1 MDSSE
6 SSGLEGLGNAI
17 LEQRIRAEQAGV
29 DAPVYVG
36 KKSQVYG
43 HMIELSEVLKETRLP
58 IEGNQVIDED
68 VFDRVMTLVNAL
80 YNDLALAGRAPSLEI
95 GPNSSTVDA
104 YGILCYALL
113 ALRNR
118 ESGIQAKYDELIE
131 SLGETSAINDLY
143 QSTLSAK
150 RTLENENSELREQL
164 AAVEAELESEVRQM
178 KSLSVEE
185 VDDYERRIQEAE
197 RETQKLKDVIQRLES
212 ENQEHMKVSAD
223 LKLEIQ
229 QQKRVNDGL
238 EHELQSQRS
247 RDMQRS
253 IPVVQI
259 ESDEPSPQVFVLETE
274 VTLLKK
280 KIEDLREE
288 NKQLAVIR
296 ELKAEMAKLDN
307 EKEEVKLELEHE
319 KMAND
324 KLAVTQEI
332 VDDSEVKRLRQDLEM
347 KEAETAN
354 LKLALAELS
363 KQMEEMNNELSE
375 QSAIRNDVIGI
386 VHRQSTALLEMEK
399 LTRPLESKVEMTNKY
414 VQVGILSENAKKEP
428 VVTHPVVEEKVVK
441 TERTPDER
449 YDRLMQ
455 LLSNT
460 VSFLGQIGDSDELQ
474 KCLFGTAHQQEFKH
488 LLKGQ
493 CTRIDAFMSENGYD
507 NRMAQDID
515 IDSATEDELRLLVM
529 QSQAV
534 NSILVSHSNELRN
547 QAEFLLSEVKRLK
560 FQLADLKG
568 SMTEEMHED
577 ALVYRDQIARHEE
590 YLEGMRSVLRQKPK
604 DFVLT
609 GRLKAR
615 FIANATD
622 ILKQFFDECQ
632 QAVDGCSSITTLSQQ
647 LEDNCSA
654 LISRLNGLIPE
665 RANVVSRLEIHKEFV
680 NLLLGQQPYED
691 EEEEESNSCE
701 PLISI
706 QQENE
711 IERLK
716 NRTKKW
722 KRRCND
728 EKKSVAEL
736 ALRVQE
742 KEKEISSL
750 KNSIAS
756 LTNKLDTL
764 QSRFQEEGVQFEELK
779 AIQQAQFEESEK
791 SFNRR
796 VAEILREKDDAI
808 SQCKSEHDH
817 LLQQMQIEFAQRK
830 REMKQEIADLSAQVL
845 RCQDHAKSVKAHYES
860 IVDELKNKWNSAKE
874 AESVAISQYRQCEMT
889 INELKS
895 EAVSLKVETRV
906 LDAKLKTEAEKF
918 ERQKSMMLAK
928 SKLQM
933 MELETDYE
941 KRVDALTGK
950 LETQFSDFLVE
961 VCEKFRDFY
970 DFANA
975 ITKDSVIYMLDMA
988 LKAYRDSSNEN
999 ERVRDLLDIGSSGD
1013 VTHRIE
1019 SILSELQQLRHENE
1033 EMKSDVQKTPK
1044 VVKLVDQSWQ
1054 MWGSRLASLV
1064 TGKLVVGRN
1073 EKEVQNII
1081 EEALL
1086 DSFGNRNLWQKVDI
1100 LRCEKKLLEAG
1111 VARVQRN
1118 SFFIPS
1124 LKTVLC
1130 TCVSVM
1136 RMQRLSGHMK
1146 CMLAVQR
1153 PSSEESVEQSPSS
1166 GKRKTFPILSIAGE

>member
-17 LEQRIRAEQAGV
+17 LEQRIRAEQAGI

-36 KKSQVYG
+36 RKSQLYG

-58 IEGNQVIDED
+58 IEGNQIIDNQ
-68 VFDRVMTLVNAL
+68 VFDRVMALVNAL

-118 ESGIQAKYDELIE
+118 DSGIQEKYDELIE

-150 RTLENENSELREQL
+150 MTLENENSELREQL

-185 VDDYERRIQEAE
+185 VDNYERRIQEAE

-212 ENQEHMKVSAD
+212 ENQEQMKVSAD

-238 EHELQSQRS
+238 EHELQSQRN
-247 RDMQRS
+247 RAT

-274 VTLLKK
+274 VALLKK

-288 NKQLAVIR
+288 NKQQLDVIR

-324 KLAVTQEI
+324 KLVVTQEV

-399 LTRPLESKVEMTNKY
+399 LTKPVESKVEMTNKY
-414 VQVGILSENAKKEP
+414 VQVGNLSENVKKEP
-428 VVTHPVVEEKVVK
+428 VVVQPVVEEKVVK
-441 TERTPDER
+441 AERTPDER

-474 KCLFGTAHQQEFKH
+474 KCLFGTAQQQEFKH

-507 NRMAQDID
+507 NRVSQDID
-515 IDSATEDELRLLVM
+515 IDSATEDELRMLVM

-604 DFVLT
+604 DFILT

-622 ILKQFFDECQ
+622 ILKQFCDECQ
-632 QAVDGCSSITTLSQQ
+632 QAVDSCGSITALSQQ
-647 LEDNCSA
+647 IEDNCSA

-665 RANVVSRLEIHKEFV
+665 RANVVSRLEIHKAFV

-691 EEEEESNSCE
+691 EEEEDNNSSE
-701 PLISI
+701 PPISI

-728 EKKSVAEL
+728 EKKSAAEL

-756 LTNKLDTL
+756 LTNKLNTL
-764 QSRFQEEGVQFEELK
+764 QCRFQEEGVQFEELK

-796 VAEILREKDDAI
+796 VAEILREKDEAI

-817 LLQQMQIEFAQRK
+817 LLQQLQIEFSQK
-830 REMKQEIADLSAQVL
+830 KQEMKQEISDLSAQVL

-895 EAVSLKVETRV
+895 EAVSLKVEARV

-928 SKLQM
+928 NKLQM

-950 LETQFSDFLVE
+950 LERQFSDFLVE

-975 ITKDSVIYMLDMA
+975 ITKDSVICMLDMA

-999 ERVRDLLDIGSSGD
+999 ERVRDILDMGSSGD
-1013 VTHRIE
+1013 VTQRIE
-1019 SILSELQQLRHENE
+1019 SILAELQQLKHENE
-1033 EMKSDVQKTPK
+1033 EIKSDAQKTPK

-1064 TGKLVVGRN
+1064 TGKLIVGRN

-1100 LRCEKKLLEAG
+1100 LRCEKKLLETG
-1111 VARVQRN
+1111 VAKVQRN
-1118 SFFIPS
+1118 TFFIPS
-1124 LKTVLC
+1124 LKTILC

-1153 PSSEESVEQSPSS
+1153 PSSEEPVEQSPCS